1 MSKSI
6 VNAFV
11 ATMLWSWGVWTG
23 GAFGQS
29 LLTGT
34 PLGEA
39 PTPVFSAQ
47 TPGLEGRSS
56 SDPLWTD
63 ALWHADEKG
72 INRFFPQDGFLRVR
86 GWVDGGYTYNASNPR
101 SNFSGPYNAIDR
113 DIPVLN
119 QLYMIVE
126 KPLTATGSNWG
137 IGGRLDFMYG
147 YDYFLTQ
154 SNGVERREN
163 GAQRWNAQGQ
173 HYGLAMPQAYA
184 EIGNQTF
191 SVKVGHFYTIIG
203 YEGVPSINN
212 FFYSKSFAYQF
223 AGPFT
228 HWGGLATWHLN
239 DRITLQGGLVNGWD
253 SLDRTKDS
261 TTGLASIKY
270 TAPEN
275 LWSLSFSMVTGNEP
289 NAVATQFETRT
300 RYSLIFTAHPAERW
314 EYVFHHH
321 YAYQNQGKVDGG
333 TARWYGIDNY
343 LYYALTDQWRAGLRF
358 EWMRDEA
365 GTRVGGNPVRD
376 NPNLGPFAGSFYSLS
391 AGLNYRPHPNVLIR
405 PEVRADWFDG
415 QRSPYN
421 DGLNKNQVLAAIN
434 GTLQF

>member
-1 MSKSI
+1 MSKKH
-6 VNAFV
+6 VNRFIFAV
-11 ATMLWSWGVWTG
+11 ILAVGGGTG
-23 GAFGQS
+23 AAHAQS
-29 LLTGT
+29 LPTGL
-34 PLGEA
+34 PLGDLSA
-39 PTPVFSAQ
+39 PVISAQ
-47 TPGLEGRSS
+47 TSGPGVSPATE
-56 SDPLWTD
+56 PLWTD

-72 INRFFPQDGFLRVR
+72 IRRFLPQDGFLRVR
-86 GWVDGGYTYNASNPR
+86 GWVDGGYTYNASSP
-101 SNFSGPYNAIDR
+101 SNNFNGPYNAIDR

-147 YDYFLTQ
+147 YDFFLTQ

-163 GAQRWNAQGQ
+163 GGQRWNAQGQ

-203 YEGVPSINN
+203 YEGVPAINN
-212 FFYSKSFAYQF
+212 FFYSKSYAYQF

-228 HWGGLATWHLN
+228 HWGGLATWHVN
-239 DRITLQGGLVNGWD
+239 DRVTLQGGLVNGWD
-253 SLDRTKDS
+253 SLDRDKDS
-261 TTGLASIKY
+261 ATGLASIKY
-270 TAPEN
+270 SAPN
-275 LWSLSFSMVTGNEP
+275 DFWSLSFAMVTGNEP
-289 NAVATQFETRT
+289 SAVATRFETRT
-300 RYSLIFTAHPAERW
+300 RYSAIFTLHPAERW

-321 YAYQNQGKVDGG
+321 YAYQNQGKLDGG

-343 LYYALTDQWRAGLRF
+343 LYYALTEQLRAGLRF

-376 NPNLGPFAGSFYSLS
+376 NPNLGPFAGSFYSVS
-391 AGLNYRPHPNVLIR
+391 VGLNYRPYPNVLIR

-415 QRSPYN
+415 QRQPFN

-434 GTLQF
+434 GNLQF